1 MPRPLCPRLLPVL
14 LCLALLPALPA
25 RAQLQAPSRIEE
37 VDPSDEQE
45 QADGPD
51 EAPSEDEEAT
61 PRAGKSKDSKAAKS
75 GDAAADKAPAQAPAQ
90 AEPAPQARPPLP
102 PLVVPQVSNAELL
115 ALWQRWQAANAAK
128 DTAKADATLRELLK
142 HKDELDVSDLEPF
155 SVGLLRV
162 ADARRQAGDV
172 GSAMQLA
179 EAAVALSPNLPYAR
193 LAYAEALARREPT
206 DVGRYLGEAKGAL
219 GALVK
224 DPRYL
229 RATLADL
236 GAMGLF
242 ALLMTAVAVVGVLFV
257 RRARYLLH
265 DFHHFFPRAVD
276 RWQSAVLALLL
287 LTTPLVLGLGLV
299 PVLLVLLAAV
309 TVYLTVAERAVAWG
323 LLALVGLSPLAA
335 GSLASATAFPGTVA
349 EDVYLL
355 ERGGISADD
364 AAARVRAR
372 HEARAATFAELF
384 ALGRFESRRG
394 QLADALTHYKAASNL
409 RSGDTRLL
417 TNWGNALLASGNPD
431 GAAEL
436 YTAASKGATLAA
448 PSYNLAMV
456 LRRKAKV
463 VPDEAVS
470 GVLNLAREA
479 IGVANELDPSLLQ
492 REPPPDEHLLV
503 GRFVLSEPLP
513 ASELAALVG
522 NGSGGERVE
531 AQLSRM
537 LMAGMT
543 GPVAWGLPALA
554 GGLLF
559 GWGFL
564 RSRLKAS
571 KVCEK
576 CGRAVCRRCD
586 PELGIGSN
594 MCTQCVNVFARKGQ
608 VPPQMRTRKEQQ
620 VIAYQSWMD
629 RAALALSALVAGA
642 GHVFAGLPLR
652 GALYAFLFLFGV
664 GAVVFHG
671 GVLRVPYGEVPGWLK
686 LTFAGLL
693 LLPVYTLTLRGLYK
707 RQNG

>member
-1 MPRPLCPRLLPVL
+1 MPRLTCPRLLPVL
-14 LCLALLPALPA
+14 LCLALLPAHPA
-25 RAQLQAPSRIEE
+25 LAQLQAPSRLEE
-37 VDPSDEQE
+37 VEPDPSEEQG
-45 QADGPD
+45 QADEPD
-51 EAPSEDEEAT
+51 EASSGDEAASPKA
-61 PRAGKSKDSKAAKS
+61 PRAGKPEAAKAAP
-75 GDAAADKAPAQAPAQ
+75 AAPTQD
-90 AEPAPQARPPLP
+90 EPAAPARPPLP
-102 PLVVPQVSNAELL
+102 PLVVPQVSNAQLLELWKG
-115 ALWQRWQAANAAK
+115 WQGANAAK
-128 DTAKADATLRELLK
+128 DTAKADAALRELLQ
-142 HKDELDVSDLEPF
+142 HKDELEASDFEPL

-162 ADARRQAGDV
+162 AAERQTAGDV
-172 GSAMQLA
+172 GAAMQLS
-179 EAAVALSPNLPYAR
+179 EAAVALSPNLPYVR

-206 DVGRYLGEAKGAL
+206 EVGRYLEEAKLAL

-257 RRARYLLH
+257 RRVRYLLH

-276 RWQSAVLALLL
+276 RWQSALLALLL
-287 LTTPLVLGLGLV
+287 LTTPVVLGLGLV

-309 TVYLTVAERAVAWG
+309 TVYLSVAERAVAWG

-335 GSLASATAFPGTVA
+335 GQLARATAFPGTVA

-355 ERGGISADD
+355 ERGGFAADD

-394 QLADALTHYKAASNL
+394 QLEDALAHYKAASTL
-409 RSGDTRLL
+409 RSGDTGLL

-431 GAAEL
+431 GASEL
-436 YTAASKGATLAA
+436 YMAASKGATLAA

-456 LRRKAKV
+456 LRRKAKT

-470 GVLNLAREA
+470 GVLNQAREA
-479 IGVANELDPSLLQ
+479 INIANDLDPSLLQ
-492 REPPPDEHLLV
+492 RDPPPEDRLLV
-503 GRFVLSEPLP
+503 GRLVLSLPLP
-513 ASELAALVG
+513 ASELDGLARADG
-522 NGSGGERVE
+522 IGERME
-531 AQLSRM
+531 AQLSRA

-559 GWGFL
+559 AWGFL
-564 RSRLKAS
+564 RSGLKAS

-594 MCTQCVNVFARKGQ
+594 MCTQCVNVFSRKGQ
-608 VPPQMRTRKEQQ
+608 VPPQMRARKEAQ
-620 VIAYQSWMD
+620 VFSHQAWME
-629 RAALALSALVAGA
+629 RLALGLSAVVSGA
-642 GHVFAGLPLR
+642 GHVFSGLPLR
-652 GALYAFLFLFGV
+652 GALYTFLFLFGV
-664 GAVVFHG
+664 GAVVFHD
-671 GVLRVPYGEVPGWLK
+671 GVMRAPYGEVPTYLK